1 MDSVGDILT
10 RVLLRYPPRCR
21 KSNWHSGRSWGQIA
35 GTKRTRVQS
44 TRKLLIPLHAGVAK
58 LADAQ
63 DLKSWVPKGACG
75 FDSRPRQSCA
85 EYSPQCAA
93 RAQVITK
100 YRDRR
105 SLLRCA
111 AGFAARS
118 RTVPLKF
125 FRQPLC
131 VGTRRVR
138 MMNQHGDV
146 SADDSRPQRSANA
159 SGMHQLLLALAVT
172 AAVTITAAGQSVMI
186 VPEGTPVVPEGT
198 PVRVRLLQF
207 ISSETSQPRDA
218 VRLEISEDVVVKNL
232 VVIARHTPVVG
243 SITTAKAYRSSSPDF
258 PWWTRPSPGKLVFT
272 ITQTRS
278 VDGTVI
284 RLLGPI
290 VGGNQPKKDPSLR
303 WHHEGEV
310 FDAIVVAS
318 PNGNSY

>member
-1 MDSVGDILT
+1 
-10 RVLLRYPPRCR
+10 
-21 KSNWHSGRSWGQIA
+21 
-35 GTKRTRVQS
+35 
-44 TRKLLIPLHAGVAK
+44 
-58 LADAQ
+58 
-63 DLKSWVPKGACG
+63 
-75 FDSRPRQSCA
+75 
-85 EYSPQCAA
+85 
-93 RAQVITK
+93 
-100 YRDRR
+100 
-105 SLLRCA
+105 
-111 AGFAARS
+111 
-118 RTVPLKF
+118 
-125 FRQPLC
+125 
-131 VGTRRVR
+131 
-138 MMNQHGDV
+138 MNQHGDV
-146 SADDSRPQRSANA
+146 SAHDSRAQRSANA

-172 AAVTITAAGQSVMI
+172 AAVTITAAGQSVM
-186 VPEGTPVVPEGT
+186 TVPEGT

-318 PNGNSY
+318 ATGNSY